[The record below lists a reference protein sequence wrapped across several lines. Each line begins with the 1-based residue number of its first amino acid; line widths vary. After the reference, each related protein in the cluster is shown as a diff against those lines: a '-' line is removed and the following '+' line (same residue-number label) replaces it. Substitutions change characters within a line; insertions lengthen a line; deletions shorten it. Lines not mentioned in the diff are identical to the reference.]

1 MIKLIMRLSYSD
13 HAKKRMR
20 QRGIT
25 LLEVQYIL
33 RYPQYTKRS
42 SDGRTEVVGRVRNR
56 TTKVVLI
63 VKKPKFIKVITVV

>member
-1 MIKLIMRLSYSD
+1 MRLSYST
-13 HAKKRMR
+13 HAKKRMK

-25 LLEVQYIL
+25 SLEVQHIL
-33 RYPQYTKRS
+33 RYPQYTKKSFGERI
-42 SDGRTEVVGRVRNR
+42 EVTSTIRNR